1 MAAGEMRDKYGTFL
15 LTVRL
20 ITLVNIC
27 GREAVLAAEEGHGPE
42 DINFVTEEGEL
53 DIEALDSQT
62 ASCFLTSHCAA
73 RGR

>member
-42 DINFVTEEGEL
+42 DINFVTEEGESG
-53 DIEALDSQT
+53 IEALN
-62 ASCFLTSHCAA
+62 AF
-73 RGR
+73 